1 MLLGPGV
8 SVNAATGG
16 WSGISVTVQE
26 ATVPPRL
33 TTTRPVP
40 PSEAGKSRSA
50 CQLVLS
56 SAVNLSDAPFSASS
70 GSPDP
75 PVTLTVRCDPAGTL
89 TVATSLCSST
99 GAIPVYA
106 GGVIQACT
114 C

>member
-1 MLLGPGV
+1 MLLGPGG

-16 WSGISVTVQE
+16 WSGMSVTVQD
-26 ATVPPRL
+26 AIAPPRL
-33 TTTRPVP
+33 TTIRPAP

-56 SAVNLSDAPFSASS
+56 SAANLSDAPFTASS

-89 TVATSLCSST
+89 TAGTSLWSST
-99 GAIPVYA
+99 GAIPV
-106 GGVIQACT
+106 
-114 C
+114 